1 MRKTIFCRWWCLVVG
16 LLWGIQAIG
25 QVKDYNFRQLS
36 LEEGLSQSS
45 VFAIAQDD
53 DGFMWFGTQD
63 GLNKYDGYGFHV
75 YKKRPFDSTSLS
87 HSHIR
92 SLLKD
97 KSGNLWIGTTFGLNL
112 LDKRTHRFINLS
124 YLLGSKTT
132 ADRMMINCLYED
144 SRGIIW
150 VGTSHGLVRLV
161 PPSEKGNSYKK
172 YQSFP
177 SLYEE
182 KDLNSLSNN
191 SVHSFLED
199 KQGHIWVGTLE
210 GINRVEKAVSN
221 TREKLSFKNYR
232 NSALSIFHLE
242 GKFISSIVQDT
253 YGHFWLGT
261 GRGLYR
267 TTASA
272 TQPPEYYAQQ
282 PGKDEAQKSS
292 PSQNHFLT
300 SNQVYS
306 LLLDSKGT
314 LWVGTLGGGI
324 NKVHLDEVGN
334 VSAIVSVLKNN
345 TQEKGIRNDFVLSM
359 YESKEK
365 QDGTLWFG
373 LEAGGIAQFNPFK
386 NNFKLYRH
394 ESTSDNTLSDNNIFA
409 VLRDHEDMLWIGT
422 SKGLNRYNPQTR
434 QYTQFYHQPDDIHS
448 LAENHV
454 FSLYEDQEGVLW
466 VGTGRGLDR
475 YNRQTNQFEAV
486 KVNFDSKNETAEPIR
501 GSITTLHEDTQ
512 HQLWI
517 GASSDLIRLDKKTM
531 IGKSYGY
538 HAKNGS
544 RLTGGKIT
552 TVYEDR
558 QGILWIGTYAGLNR
572 YDRQKDDF
580 IHYAN
585 NPTNHNTLSSNTVLS
600 MLQDN
605 SGTYWI
611 ATELGLNKMT
621 LAGEKATFSHYME
634 KDGMPNNFVYGVLAD
649 EVGRIWMSTNLG
661 ISVFDPRKNNFV
673 NYDEAD
679 GLQSKEFN
687 SGAYYRGINGEMFF
701 GGINGLNSF
710 FPDNMP
716 VNRHV
721 PKVKIVSLYKFEQPI
736 DLDSLRAYTE
746 EVILDYNENF
756 FSFEFVSLDFANP
769 QKNRYAYQLE
779 GFNKNW
785 IYCGN
790 RRYVSFTNLD
800 PGEYTFKVKGSNDS
814 NIWNNEAFA
823 SIRIVV
829 RPPFWQTWWFYF
841 LSLAIVLMS
850 IKVIHDVRV
859 RQKLNYLLDLEKI
872 RKMES
877 ERVQRQTASDFH
889 DEMGNR
895 ITRIGVLTELIKVK
909 LSNPML
915 ISDYAGILPTE
926 DLVNG
931 IPASGEIGSLLS
943 KISENCNSLYNG
955 TRDFIWSINP
965 DNHSFYE
972 VAMRLKDFGDDLF
985 DNPAIHFQTNDI
997 SESFKAV
1004 KLPMDWSRQL
1014 ILIFKEALTN
1024 ALKHADCQ
1032 QAHLEFRMQGEEI
1045 FLILSDDG
1053 QGFTTGMKKGG
1064 TGLTNMANRANK
1076 INSFL
1081 EVTSEKKQG
1090 TKIVFHGKLPQNGG
1104 LL

>member
-1 MRKTIFCRWWCLVVG
+1 MRSALFCRWLWLVGG
-16 LLWGIQAIG
+16 LLWGFPGLG

-36 LEEGLSQSS
+36 LGEGLSQSS

-63 GLNKYDGYGFHV
+63 GLNKYDGYGFQI

-97 KSGNLWIGTTFGLNL
+97 RFGNLWIGTTFGLNL
-112 LDKRTHRFINLS
+112 LDKRTNRFLNLS
-124 YLLGSKTT
+124 YLLDSK
-132 ADRMMINCLYED
+132 ADPDRMIVNCLYED
-144 SRGIIW
+144 TRGIIW

-161 PPSEKGNSYKK
+161 PPSGKGNAYKR
-172 YQSFP
+172 YQSLP

-182 KDLNSLSNN
+182 KDLTSISNN
-191 SVHSFLED
+191 TIHSLLED
-199 KQGHIWVGTLE
+199 KQGNMWVSTMD
-210 GINRVEKAVSN
+210 GINQIEKAPFA
-221 TREKLSFKNYR
+221 TQKKLSFKNHR
-232 NSALSIFHLE
+232 NSSLPILHLE

-253 YGHFWLGT
+253 YGYLWIGT
-261 GRGLYR
+261 GKGLYR
-267 TTASA
+267 TKANA
-272 TQPPEYYAQQ
+272 TQAPEYYAQQ
-282 PGKDEAQKSS
+282 TSNTMPQTPATQ
-292 PSQNHFLT
+292 QTHFL
-300 SNQVYS
+300 SNNQVYS
-306 LLLDSKGT
+306 LLMDSKGT

-324 NKVHLDEVGN
+324 NKVTLDETGK
-334 VSAIVSVLKNN
+334 VSAIVSLLKNN
-345 TQEKGIRNDFVLSM
+345 TNAKGMRNDFVLSM

-386 NNFKLYRH
+386 NNFKLYRR
-394 ESTSDNTLSDNNIFA
+394 ESASSNTLSENNIFS
-409 VLRDHEDMLWIGT
+409 VLRDHEGMLWIGT
-422 SKGLNRYNPQTR
+422 SKGLNRYDPHTR
-434 QYTQFYHQPDDIHS
+434 QYTQFYHQTEGS
-448 LAENHV
+448 SGLSENHV
-454 FSLYEDQEGVLW
+454 FALYEDQAGVLW
-466 VGTGRGLDR
+466 VGTGSGLDR
-475 YNRQTNQFEAV
+475 YNRQKNRFEAV
-486 KVNFDSKNETAEPIR
+486 KVHVDNKNLPGDRLR
-501 GSITTLHEDTQ
+501 GVITCLHEDRA

-517 GASSDLIRLDKKTM
+517 GTSQDLIRLDKKTM
-531 IGKSYGY
+531 VGKSYE
-538 HAKNGS
+538 AKYAS
-544 RLTGGKIT
+544 QLTGEKIT
-552 TVYEDR
+552 TIYEDK
-558 QGILWIGTYAGLNR
+558 QGTLWIGTYAGLNR
-572 YDRQKDDF
+572 YDRQKDAF

-585 NPTNHNTLSSNTVLS
+585 DPHNQNTLSSNMVLS
-600 MLQDN
+600 MLQDEK
-605 SGTYWI
+605 GTYWI
-611 ATELGLNKMT
+611 ATELGLNKMV
-621 LAGEKATFSHYME
+621 LAGKKATFSHYME

-661 ISVFDPRKNNFV
+661 ISVFDPNKNTFV

-687 SGAYYRGINGEMFF
+687 SGAYFRDKNGEMFF

-721 PKVKIVSLYKFEQPI
+721 PKIKIVSLYKFEQPVN
-736 DLDSLRAYTE
+736 LDSLRAYTD
-746 EVILDYNENF
+746 VITLDYTENF
-756 FSFEFVSLDFANP
+756 FSFEFVSLDYANP
-769 QKNRYAYQLE
+769 QKNQYAYQLA

-823 SIRIVV
+823 SIRIIIL
-829 RPPFWQTWWFYF
+829 PPFWQTWWFSV
-841 LSLAIVLMS
+841 LSLAILLMS
-850 IKVIHDVRV
+850 AKVIHDFRV
-859 RQKLNYLLDLEKI
+859 RQKLNYLLELEKI

-895 ITRIGVLTELIKVK
+895 ITRIGILTELIKVK
-909 LSNPML
+909 LSNPLL
-915 ISDYAGILPTE
+915 ISDYAGISPNEEPTTSIPN
-926 DLVNG
+926 NG
-931 IPASGEIGSLLS
+931 DIGSLLS
-943 KISENCNSLYNG
+943 KISENCNSLYSG

-972 VAMRLKDFGDDLF
+972 VVMRLKDFGDDLF
-985 DNPAIHFQTNDI
+985 DNTSIHFQTGEI
-997 SESFKAV
+997 SESFKTV
-1004 KLPMDWSRQL
+1004 RLPMDWSRQL

-1032 QAHLEFRMQGEEI
+1032 HAHLEFRMQGEEI
-1045 FLILSDDG
+1045 FLILIDDG
-1053 QGFTTGMKKGG
+1053 QGFMPGLKKGG

-1076 INSFL
+1076 INSHL
-1081 EVTSEKKQG
+1081 EVTSEKNTG
-1090 TKIVFHGKLPQNGG
+1090 TKITFQGKVPQNGG